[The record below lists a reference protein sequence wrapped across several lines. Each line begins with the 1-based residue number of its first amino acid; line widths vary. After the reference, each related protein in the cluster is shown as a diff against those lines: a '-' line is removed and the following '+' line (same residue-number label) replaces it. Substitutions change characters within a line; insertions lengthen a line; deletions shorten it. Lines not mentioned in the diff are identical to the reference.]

1 MYFKY
6 FLFPRS
12 LFYRETPSVDNLQ
25 SSVHELYQRP
35 YNYVS
40 YEMGGSAGG
49 SQYKYQYQT
58 HHPQYSAYKTTN
70 TYENPK
76 PTYHKTPT
84 PTYQSPVPVYGTTPA
99 PTYHKPSPT
108 YSSPTPAPYYHQ
120 PSPTYSPTYHYQPYT
135 YQTTPAPAQPHAA
148 PVSTLLSPQSSTKEV
163 RTRLTAK

>member
-1 MYFKY
+1 M
-6 FLFPRS
+6 
-12 LFYRETPSVDNLQ
+12 
-25 SSVHELYQRP
+25 RP

-58 HHPQYSAYKTTN
+58 HHPQYPAYKTTN
-70 TYENPK
+70 TYENPQ

-84 PTYQSPVPVYGTTPA
+84 PTYQSPAPTPVYHTTPA

-108 YSSPTPAPYYHQ
+108 YSSPTPASYYHQ

-135 YQTTPAPAQPHAA
+135 YQTTPAPEQPPSA
-148 PVSTLLSPQSSTKEV
+148 PVSTLPSPQSSTRGEYLADGKGTNKDPRKQDTSYRGTVNNHVPPNVSHEC
-163 RTRLTAK
+163 